1 LPGALPT
8 PLREQGLHQRRRV
21 SAQHVTWLHG
31 WLTRTSGRE
40 PPASGLGKACAYW
53 LNHWDALTRFLDDG
67 RLPID
72 NTEVERQIRALAVG
86 RKNYFMLRP
95 AHLLPPKRLS
105 TPRSGPGDLSPDL
118 GSATRR
124 SDAYRGG
131 THTRWFDAARRPQ
144 ADKGQV
150 ELEVVVRTHHTK
162 KVIGRRADGRA
173 FVPKTPELAGG
184 EDADTAGIGI
194 VWEWRESAGVMVR
207 IYPCC
212 AQFRQRR

>member
-86 RKNYFMLRP
+86 RKNYLFAGSHEGARRAAVLYSLMRSCDLADVNATDWLEDVLVRIAGGWP
-95 AHLLPPKRLS
+95 QSRIGELLP
-105 TPRSGPGDLSPDL
+105 
-118 GSATRR
+118 
-124 SDAYRGG
+124 
-131 THTRWFDAARRPQ
+131 HRWDSEAQQAR
-144 ADKGQV
+144 
-150 ELEVVVRTHHTK
+150 
-162 KVIGRRADGRA
+162 
-173 FVPKTPELAGG
+173 
-184 EDADTAGIGI
+184 
-194 VWEWRESAGVMVR
+194 
-207 IYPCC
+207 
-212 AQFRQRR
+212 